1 MSNDPL
7 PANDIAAGITMTA
20 GTMSRLLGHIAGQG
34 RSVTAWRVLAGLD
47 RDGAQ
52 RVGDLAIGQRVAQ
65 PTMTGLVIRLEQD
78 GMVIRQTDPRDRRVS
93 LVALTERGKQEVDGY
108 RARAIQALGGT
119 IGELSTKEQVVLSS
133 ALPLLQRLCE
143 DMAAELD
150 KA

>member
-1 MSNDPL
+1 MSTDPL
-7 PANDIAAGITMTA
+7 PANDIAAGITMTS
-20 GTMSRLLGHIAGQG
+20 GTMSRLLGHVAGQG

-52 RVGDLAIGQRVAQ
+52 RVGDLAIQQRVAQ

-93 LVALTERGKQEVDGY
+93 LVALTERGKQEVDAY
-108 RARAIQALGGT
+108 RSRAMNALTGN
-119 IGELSTKEQVVLSS
+119 IEALSAKEQVVLSA

-143 DMAAELD
+143 EIAADLD
-150 KA
+150 K